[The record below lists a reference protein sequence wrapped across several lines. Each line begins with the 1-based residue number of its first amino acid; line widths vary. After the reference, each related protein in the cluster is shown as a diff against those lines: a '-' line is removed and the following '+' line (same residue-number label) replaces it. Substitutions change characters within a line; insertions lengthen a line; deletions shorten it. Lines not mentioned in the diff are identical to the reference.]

1 MSALLIFPLCQCDQS
16 CHPVDA
22 GVSIGREKLAA
33 MSKEKIEKMIRT
45 LFYGLPLVG
54 VVIAGIFSTS
64 ERMHQVFIL
73 AALLFFQV
81 FILFEVFQPGS
92 NP

>member
-1 MSALLIFPLCQCDQS
+1 VNAASLALLLMQVRQL
-16 CHPVDA
+16 A
-22 GVSIGREKLAA
+22 GNQPDT
-33 MSKEKIEKMIRT
+33 MSKEKIEKVIRY

-54 VVIAGIFSTS
+54 VIVVGIFSTS
-64 ERMHQVFIL
+64 ERMHQILIL

-81 FILFEVFQPGS
+81 FILFEVFQPGN